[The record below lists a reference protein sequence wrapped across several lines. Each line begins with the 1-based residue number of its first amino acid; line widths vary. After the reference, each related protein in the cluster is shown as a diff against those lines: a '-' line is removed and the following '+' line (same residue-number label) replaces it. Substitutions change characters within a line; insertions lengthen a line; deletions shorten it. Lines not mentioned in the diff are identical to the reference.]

1 MTFAAALRDLHIF
14 SALLSLAA
22 GYVALYAAK
31 GAWLH
36 RRSGT
41 VFSCAMLLMTGIAT
55 MMALTTHPNR
65 VNVIAGALT
74 FYLVATGL
82 LTVTRTVE
90 QQRRWTSGLAALV
103 AVVAIAAWTY
113 GFMARADA
121 RGQLDHIPAGAIF
134 MFAVVATLGLL
145 GDLRLLWRGRID
157 GVPRLRR
164 HLWRMG
170 YALWVAS
177 TSAFF
182 GQARF
187 LPQWIRDSHLNAL
200 PILLVTA
207 TLLYWFVRV
216 RSRAPAR
223 RLSGLAPTA

>member
-1 MTFAAALRDLHIF
+1 MTFAEALRSLHILA
-14 SALLSLAA
+14 ALLSLAA
-22 GYVALYAAK
+22 GFVALYAAK

-41 VFSCAMLLMTGIAT
+41 VFSYAMLLMTGLAT
-55 MMALTTHPNR
+55 LMALTTHPNR
-65 VNVIAGALT
+65 VNVIAGSLT

-82 LTVTRTVE
+82 LTVVRTVD
-90 QQRRWTSGLAALV
+90 QQRRWLYALSALV
-103 AVVAIAAWTY
+103 AVVSIAAWKY
-113 GFMARADA
+113 GFMARADVHG
-121 RGQLDHIPAGAIF
+121 RLDHIPAGAIF
-134 MFAVVATLGLL
+134 MFAIVGSLGLA
-145 GDLRLLWRGRID
+145 GDARVFWRGRIE
-157 GVPRLRR
+157 GIARLRR

-170 YALWVAS
+170 YAFWVAC

-187 LPQWIRDSHLNAL
+187 LPEWIRDAHLNAV

-216 RSRAPAR
+216 GARAKAR
-223 RLSGLAPTA
+223 PIRASVPSA